1 MTKAD
6 SLECFLYD
14 TKLTNW
20 HVLRAKTVS
29 QPGSYNLAVTGGLRK
44 TVGFLHFLF
53 INGNGDKTSGN
64 KIADKMALLTIVTV
78 MHILHRAAALMRTH
92 YTICPRTDTIY
103 LSKQCK
109 E

>member
-1 MTKAD
+1 MYKVNKLMTKAD

-44 TVGFLHFLF
+44 TVGFLHLLF
-53 INGNGDKTSGN
+53 INGDKT
-64 KIADKMALLTIVTV
+64 
-78 MHILHRAAALMRTH
+78 
-92 YTICPRTDTIY
+92 
-103 LSKQCK
+103 
-109 E
+109 